1 MRVPDVPFVQGRN
14 RYGTSTKYAIAVHC
28 TANTASARNEAS
40 YATRR
45 TDGVSA
51 HFFID
56 DREVIQSLDT
66 ADIAGH
72 AGSWQGNTYSIA
84 VEFTGLT
91 SWSRSRWLSSIAWD
105 KTAQVLA
112 AVSRHHNIPPV
123 RVTVEQMKAN
133 PQVRGAY
140 DHNQMRLA
148 WGGTDHTDPGP
159 NFPWDHLLNVWKREL
174 QGEDNMPTVREIWL
188 SSEADLIQRYDEQG
202 REITTGNTHMTAG
215 FALGWAVREAT
226 LTKVAVG
233 KLDQKVA
240 AIAATLD
247 ELIKRNP
254 PADTSALVSE
264 LRRVGD
270 DICRQLAAATVEL
283 ASLRATLAGAGISSL
298 AAAKQE

>member
-1 MRVPDVPFVQGRN
+1 MRVPGIPFIQGKN
-14 RYGTSTKYAIAVHC
+14 RYGTSTKYAIAIHC
-28 TANTASARNEAS
+28 TANTASAHNEAS

-51 HFFID
+51 HFFVD

-84 VEFTGLT
+84 VEITGHVH
-91 SWSRSRWLSSIAWD
+91 WSRDRWLKSVAWG
-105 KTAQVLA
+105 KLARVLA

-174 QGEDNMPTVREIWL
+174 QGEGGMATAQDVVEALLKADRVTNDINPGEPGKPGYNPQMTVVWAL
-188 SSEADLIQRYDEQG
+188 RYA
-202 REITTGNTHMTAG
+202 TH
-215 FALGWAVREAT
+215 AT
-226 LTKVAVG
+226 LAHREVKALRGEVA
-233 KLDQKVA
+233 
-240 AIAATLD
+240 
-247 ELIKRNP
+247 
-254 PADTSALVSE
+254 E
-264 LRRVGD
+264 LRTAVKQLAERPAPGQPPEID
-270 DICRQLAAATVEL
+270 YDQLAAAL
-283 ASLRATLAGAGISSL
+283 LRRIAGAES
-298 AAAKQE
+298 

>member
-66 ADIAGH
+66 ADTAGH

-133 PQVRGAY
+133 PKVRGAY

-174 QGEDNMPTVREIWL
+174 QGEDGMPTAQDLVEALLKADRITNDINPGEPGKPGYNPQMTIAWALRYATHATLAHRAIEAARREIAEL
-188 SSEADLIQRYDEQG
+188 SKAVKQLAERTAPGQPPEIDYD
-202 REITTGNTHMTAG
+202 
-215 FALGWAVREAT
+215 
-226 LTKVAVG
+226 
-233 KLDQKVA
+233 
-240 AIAATLD
+240 
-247 ELIKRNP
+247 
-254 PADTSALVSE
+254 
-264 LRRVGD
+264 
-270 DICRQLAAATVEL
+270 QLAAALLRRIAEA
-283 ASLRATLAGAGISSL
+283 AS
-298 AAAKQE
+298 